1 MKILVIGD
9 VTSPSGVEHLGRKL
23 WKFRKEREIDFC
35 VVNGE
40 NASFI
45 SGINDEQAEALIR
58 GGADCITGGNHTMHQ
73 RRAYTML
80 DEREELIRPANYG
93 DRAPGRGYTVLDCNG
108 YRVLVMNV
116 MGVVHIE
123 PTLDSPFDTVDKIL
137 RETEGKYDVS
147 ILDIHAEATGEK
159 LAIAHHLDGR
169 VNIVFGTH
177 THVPTADEQILPRG
191 TGYITDVGMC
201 GESNGILG
209 MEAER
214 VIERMRT
221 RVPLPFKVSEGDVVA
236 NGVIFTLDMTSY
248 KITDIERIKL

>member
-9 VTSPSGVEHLGRKL
+9 VTSPSGIEYLGRKL
-23 WKFRKEREIDFC
+23 WKFRKENGVDFC

-45 SGINDEQAEALIR
+45 SGITDEQTELLIR

-73 RRAYTML
+73 RRAYTVL
-80 DEREELIRPANYG
+80 DERKELLRPANYG

-108 YRVLVMNV
+108 YRILVMNV

-123 PTLDSPFDTVDKIL
+123 PTLDSPFNTVDKIL
-137 RETEGKYDVS
+137 REMEGKYDFSV
-147 ILDIHAEATGEK
+147 LDVHAEATGEK
-159 LAIAHHLDGR
+159 LAIAHCFDGR

-201 GESNGILG
+201 GESGGILG

-214 VIERMRT
+214 VVERMRT
-221 RVPLPFKVSEGDVVA
+221 RVPYPFKVASGDVVA
-236 NGVIFTLDMTSY
+236 NGVIFTLNTTSG